1 MTILK
6 AGEKEL
12 KIKYGYEAT
21 LKTRIL
27 TKLSKMSESMKTT
40 AEAEDSTS
48 KAEDMLLFIPEF
60 LLVGLQKHHSEEY
73 GFNYK
78 TEQGKEEALN
88 KVYELLDDYFEDE
101 NNDITS
107 LFNQLQN
114 EMFENGFLAKMFRNE
129 IANAEQNLNIN

>member
-27 TKLSKMSESMKTT
+27 TKLSKMLESMKTT
-40 AEAEDSTS
+40 DEAEDSTS

-73 GFNYK
+73 GFDYK

>member
-27 TKLSKMSESMKTT
+27 TKLSKMLESMKTT
-40 AEAEDSTS
+40 DEAEDSTS

-73 GFNYK
+73 GFDYK

-88 KVYELLDDYFEDE
+88 KVYALLDDYFEDE